1 MQHKSLILAMFLLTG
16 CSSPPE
22 PTPVEWENPPQKMNT
37 QSPHWKE
44 NNTVVPTKDVTE
56 HWSRQIS
63 RFNPTTPYVP
73 DVFYTVTH
81 SVKFVVFASNG
92 TEYFKA
98 KDWLIKHGANGTI
111 NYRHKA
117 ADKKGTEILL
127 IR

>member
-1 MQHKSLILAMFLLTG
+1 MRKTLLIAAFLLAG

-22 PTPVEWENPPQKMNT
+22 PTPVEWDDTPPQQMNT

-44 NNTVVPTKDVTE
+44 NNTVVPAKDVTE

-63 RFNPTTPYVP
+63 RFNPAIPYVP

-98 KDWLIKHGANGTI
+98 KDWLIKNGANGTI
-111 NYRHKA
+111 IYRHKA